1 VNRIDRPVRAA
12 VLLLV
17 LAGLAVGLRIAAA
30 DEPEPTVATP
40 VAEEAVAGG
49 DDAGAVAAAADTG
62 AESGADVEAT
72 TAANDAVGQGLEAN
86 PDHENPDSEADRVIT
101 SAAAG
106 DPAAL
111 PGPAAAAVASA
122 ATRVRLKL
130 DVAGELFAPAGPDAP
145 QAREPIA
152 VDARF
157 DFVESAGVDGHKGA
171 SVRTYADASAELTI
185 AGERSRITLPND
197 ARTVLVALQGTT
209 ATPYLADAFLAREE
223 RDLLETPFDPL
234 LLDALRPEVAVAAG
248 DSWDVPADIAAGLLA
263 IDTIESGG
271 IRATLT
277 GIEDGRAAVAFAGIV
292 DGAADGMP
300 THVVVEGACAVA
312 VTANPAASPCRLDGP
327 VVSVTATWRERR
339 EAGHVA
345 PGFDIEARLSCAR
358 SANDPSAPQAGA
370 DAAIDPGSRR
380 LGNGRPELIWH
391 RDRSGQYDLVHD
403 DRWRVIE
410 DGAQGLVMRL
420 VDRGALVGQC
430 SITALPR
437 SDARPPQ
444 LAEVQ
449 RDVER
454 SLAGQFDHVV
464 HASEATR
471 SDGVRI
477 VRVEAAGTAEGRPF
491 RWMHHVLADGAGHR
505 VAVTCMVEQ
514 PMAKRFAAADRDL
527 VDGLVVA
534 PGNGAGGRVD
544 GPKSPPDDR
553 EARVP
558 AKSLMP

>member
-1 VNRIDRPVRAA
+1 MRIDWRIRTV
-12 VLLLV
+12 VLGLL
-17 LAGLAVGLRIAAA
+17 LAGLSVSLRMAAA
-30 DEPEPTVATP
+30 DEPEPTAATP
-40 VAEEAVAGG
+40 LAEDAVAVAGSAG
-49 DDAGAVAAAADTG
+49 AEAAVADAGGESGEDATVPAATEDIAAAGGDQDVTPEPQAGEPVAAA
-62 AESGADVEAT
+62 
-72 TAANDAVGQGLEAN
+72 N
-86 PDHENPDSEADRVIT
+86 
-101 SAAAG
+101 
-106 DPAAL
+106 
-111 PGPAAAAVASA
+111 PAAAPAPVAAARTPA

-130 DVAGELFAPAGPDAP
+130 DVAGELFAPAGPNAP
-145 QAREPIA
+145 QARESIA
-152 VDARF
+152 VEARF
-157 DFVESAGVDGHKGA
+157 DFVESVAAEGGKGI
-171 SVRTYADASAELTI
+171 SKRHYADASADLTI
-185 AGERSRITLPND
+185 AGDRSRVTLADD

-209 ATPYLADAFLAREE
+209 ATPYLAEAFLAREE

-234 LLDALRPEVAVAAG
+234 LLDALRPMAAVTTG
-248 DSWDVPADIAAGLLA
+248 DSWDVPADIVAGLLA

-271 IRATLT
+271 IRATLA
-277 GIEDGRAAVAFAGIV
+277 GVEDGRAAVTLAGIV

-300 THVVVEGACAVA
+300 THVVVEGSCAMA
-312 VTANPAASPCRLDGP
+312 VTEDPAARPCRLDGP
-327 VVSVTATWRERR
+327 VHSVTVTWRERR

-345 PGFDIEARLSCAR
+345 PGFDVEARLSCAL
-358 SANDPSAPQAGA
+358 STA
-370 DAAIDPGSRR
+370 DAGMLVADPAVAPGTRR
-380 LGNGRPELIWH
+380 LGAGRPGLIWH
-391 RDRSGQYDLVHD
+391 RDRSARYDLVHD

-410 DGAQGLVMRL
+410 DGAEGLVMRL

-430 SITALPR
+430 SITALPP

-464 HASEATR
+464 HAAEATR

-514 PMAKRFAAADRDL
+514 PMVSRFAAADRDL

-534 PGNGAGGRVD
+534 PGDGAGRTVD
-544 GPKSPPDDR
+544 GAKSPPDGR

-558 AKSLMP
+558 AKSRTP